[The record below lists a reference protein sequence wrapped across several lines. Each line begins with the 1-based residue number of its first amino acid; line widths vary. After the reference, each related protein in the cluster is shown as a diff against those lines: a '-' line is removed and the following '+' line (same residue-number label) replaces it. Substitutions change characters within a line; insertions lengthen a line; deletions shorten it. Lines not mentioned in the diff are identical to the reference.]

1 MTRLRGR
8 ARGGERCVDHAPN
21 GHWMTTTMISSIRAD
36 GSTACMTIDGAT
48 CGEVF
53 CAYVEH
59 VLVPTLSPGDIVIL
73 DNLSAHKNAKAREL
87 IESAGAQICF
97 LPPYSPDLNPI
108 ERMWSKI
115 KEHLRDTKARTQQ
128 TLEEA
133 IAHALQKVTPQD
145 ARAWFN
151 ASGYPACQN

>member
-1 MTRLRGR
+1 
-8 ARGGERCVDHAPN
+8 
-21 GHWMTTTMISSIRAD
+21 MISSIRAD

-53 CAYVEH
+53 RAYVEH
-59 VLVPTLSPGDIVIL
+59 VLVPTLRPGDIVIL
-73 DNLSAHKNAKAREL
+73 DNLSAHKDTKARER
-87 IESAGAQICF
+87 IEAAGAALMP

-115 KEHLRDTKARTQQ
+115 KEQLRDTKARTQE

-133 IAHALQKVTPQD
+133 IAHALANVTPQD

-151 ASGYPACQN
+151 ASGYPTCQD